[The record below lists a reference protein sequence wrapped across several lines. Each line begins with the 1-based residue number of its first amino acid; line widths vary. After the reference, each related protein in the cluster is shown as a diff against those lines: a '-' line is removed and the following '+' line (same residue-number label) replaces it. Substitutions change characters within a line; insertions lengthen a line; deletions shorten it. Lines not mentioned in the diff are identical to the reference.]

1 MTYMESLMKTTYI
14 IDKVTRELLSGDLE
28 LRDEF
33 EKYLSKTG
41 PTLTRIFE
49 GKLNW
54 VNLNLQYL
62 IEECG
67 FLVCR
72 RNGKIVGHMIY
83 HLGGTPLDA
92 SVKIL
97 RQVSFHTR
105 PNSGRA
111 AYHLFHKF
119 IDIGKKEANHII
131 TALTSHTNIKPET
144 LEKYGFNKLETL
156 YRMEVNNE

>member
-1 MTYMESLMKTTYI
+1 MVSSMKTTYT
-14 IDKVTRELLSGDLE
+14 IDKVTQWLLIEDKEFKEEFARYLAETGPDLSAIFSDKLKWRSADLE
-28 LRDEF
+28 
-33 EKYLSKTG
+33 
-41 PTLTRIFE
+41 
-49 GKLNW
+49 
-54 VNLNLQYL
+54 YL

-111 AYHLFHKF
+111 AYYLFHKF

-156 YRMEVNNE
+156 YRMEV

>member
-1 MTYMESLMKTTYI
+1 MSSTLTTTYTI
-14 IDKVTRELLSGDLE
+14 EQV
-28 LRDEF
+28 
-33 EKYLSKTG
+33 
-41 PTLTRIFE
+41 TLTALKSDEEFKEEFIQYLAKVGPELTRLFD
-49 GKLNW
+49 GKLDWIN
-54 VNLNLQYL
+54 VNLETL

-67 FLVCR
+67 FLVCM

-83 HLGGTPLDA
+83 HIGGTPLDA
-92 SVKIL
+92 SVKVL
-97 RQVSFHTR
+97 RQVSFHVR

-156 YRMEVNNE
+156 YRMEVQ

>member
-1 MTYMESLMKTTYI
+1 MESLMKTTYTI
-14 IDKVTRELLSGDLE
+14 ETVN
-28 LRDEF
+28 F
-33 EKYLSKTG
+33 HYLSQTIKCEEFFAYIREVG
-41 PTLTRIFE
+41 PELTQLFD

-54 VNLNLQYL
+54 RQSDFASLVN
-62 IEECG
+62 ECG

-105 PNSGRA
+105 LNSGRA

-156 YRMEVNNE
+156 YRMEVNNEFG